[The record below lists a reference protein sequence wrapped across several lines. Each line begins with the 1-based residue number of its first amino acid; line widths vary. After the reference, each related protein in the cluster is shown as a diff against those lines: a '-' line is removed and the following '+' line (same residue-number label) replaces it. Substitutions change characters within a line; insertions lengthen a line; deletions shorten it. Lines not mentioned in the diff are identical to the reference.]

1 MSRLLQINSSPRGT
15 SSVSSQLTD
24 EFVAAWKQNHP
35 GGQVIV
41 RDLNAS
47 GLSLVDTAWIGAA
60 FTPVD
65 ARGEEQKAALALSDK
80 LIEELFAADE
90 YVIGVPVYNFSI
102 PAVLKLWIDQI
113 VRAGRTFAYTA
124 NGAEGAL
131 KGKKATFVIAS
142 GGAYQPG
149 TPYAAMNFAE
159 PYLRGIFGFLGITD
173 VSFAWAD
180 GLSQTRT
187 GKVDLQEYL
196 KPIRENVRALAAV

>member
-1 MSRLLQINSSPRGT
+1 MSTLLQINSSPRGT

-24 EFVAAWKQNHP
+24 EFVATWKQNHP
-35 GGQVIV
+35 DGQVVV